1 MENFKDS
8 TLQIENFKAKIF
20 GKLHS
25 LNELYAEAI
34 APREASAYALY
45 PKQEESSQSQR
56 ASASTLSRTEGV
68 VSSSTLEREETRR
81 STLPENLG
89 HEVLFNEHA
98 VDASDFSA
106 VVLEYLQKGEV
117 LLLEHSG
124 FNTNGNQIAVVYGAE
139 WDGDKQLTA
148 LYLTEPDD
156 RYKGLKR
163 YPVQKL
169 GKTGEEK
176 LVFTPDKS
184 GKAESKLKKFYTLR
198 LYKEAPENLF
208 FDVTD

>member
-1 MENFKDS
+1 MENLKAS

-25 LNELYAEAI
+25 FNELYTEAL
-34 APREASAYALY
+34 APKEASAYALY
-45 PKQEESSQSQR
+45 PKQEERSQSQR

-68 VSSSTLEREETRR
+68 ASSSTLEREETKS
-81 STLPENLG
+81 STLPEKLRN
-89 HEVLFNEHA
+89 EALFDEHD
-98 VDASDFSA
+98 VYASDFSA
-106 VVLEYLQKGEV
+106 LVLEYLQKGEV

-124 FNTNGNQIAVVYGAE
+124 FNKDGNQIAVVYGAE

-184 GKAESKLKKFYTLR
+184 GKVESKLKKFYTVK
-198 LYKEAPENLF
+198 LYEGELENLF
-208 FDVTD
+208 LDITG